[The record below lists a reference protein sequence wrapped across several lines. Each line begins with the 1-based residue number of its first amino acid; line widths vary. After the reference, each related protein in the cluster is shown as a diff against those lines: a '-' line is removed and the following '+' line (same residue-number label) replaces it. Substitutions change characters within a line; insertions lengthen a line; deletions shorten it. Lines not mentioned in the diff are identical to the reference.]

1 MRQPTTST
9 YRVNLGRLRSTK
21 ISVNSL
27 HDCREIA
34 RIAAPP
40 KVSRRKATHAETFP
54 PPLMKG
60 VSELV
65 AGGVEEEEV
74 SV

>member
-1 MRQPTTST
+1 MFYD
-9 YRVNLGRLRSTK
+9 YRGIT
-21 ISVNSL
+21 
-27 HDCREIA
+27 
-34 RIAAPP
+34 APP

-65 AGGVEEEEV
+65 AGGVEEE
-74 SV
+74 